1 MTNTTQTETKTPA
14 APAEIPCTCGCKP
27 WQGIDI
33 SAEEAALLN
42 SDRPEAGDA
51 FIAHWAQIAAD
62 KCGELVY
69 VVSPGNKT
77 EYIRRPRTGALS
89 PSRDAGG
96 RGVRRP
102 GARPA
107 RRVAIVG
114 RVEIAL
120 DF

>member
-1 MTNTTQTETKTPA
+1 MNTTQTETKTPA

-51 FIAHWAQIAAD
+51 FAVIAHWAQIAAD

-77 EYIRRPRTGALS
+77 EYIGVPGQGRYLPHAMPDGATCAVPERVRRAASQSTGA
-89 PSRDAGG
+89 
-96 RGVRRP
+96 
-102 GARPA
+102 
-107 RRVAIVG
+107 
-114 RVEIAL
+114 
-120 DF
+120 